1 VWLSPWTST
10 TGPSK
15 ALTSSSSAALNC
27 VKPEGVAV
35 SSSKGLA
42 WITSIIPGLL
52 IDFASSNVS
61 ASHSRLAAL
70 QAWST
75 FTEKR
80 EGLRLSRFGGANQI
94 SNGAYSATSAGAI
107 DTN

>member
-1 VWLSPWTST
+1 MVGGNVELS
-10 TGPSK
+10 
-15 ALTSSSSAALNC
+15 
-27 VKPEGVAV
+27 VAEEARP
-35 SSSKGLA
+35 SKGLA

>member
-1 VWLSPWTST
+1 
-10 TGPSK
+10 
-15 ALTSSSSAALNC
+15 
-27 VKPEGVAV
+27 
-35 SSSKGLA
+35 
-42 WITSIIPGLL
+42 
-52 IDFASSNVS
+52 
-61 ASHSRLAAL
+61 LAAL